1 MKINR
6 EFKHPMHS
14 SFKHLS
20 GQAMTETLI
29 TAVLVLIPLL
39 LLIPLLGKYIDIK
52 HATIQSA
59 RYQAWEYTV
68 WFSSDDERDAPL
80 SNAERSTGFVD
91 GAGNSLDNISK
102 TTAQVQI
109 EARRRFFSETESP
122 ITNGDKTGAW
132 SKDERNR
139 LWTDHRGTS
148 LVLDNFSDPLPIPSS
163 ATPDLTFGILNFLLD
178 AISAITSALAWV
190 LGAVGSDVGFTM
202 INTNS
207 YSSSQVQFPV
217 TAPAGLIDF
226 PNPLTGLYDNST
238 LNLNF
243 TGSAAVLTDGWN
255 AGGLGH
261 TINQTGGLV
270 ITKLFAEVMEA
281 IPGANEVWDVVSLL
295 IPEWRRC
302 NPSIGHFLDTNYGTF
317 SKWEGNDYTNY
328 ADGTLSGNGSLWL
341 GYMNV
346 DAIHPDRLDF
356 DGDGSTDGSHDCPDG
371 ICNFDPA
378 AVFADCEL

>member
-1 MKINR
+1 
-6 EFKHPMHS
+6 
-14 SFKHLS
+14 
-20 GQAMTETLI
+20 MTETLI

-91 GAGNSLDNISK
+91 GNGNSLDNISK

-109 EARRRFFSETESP
+109 EARRRFFSETDTP
-122 ITNGDKTGAW
+122 ITNDDKTGTW
-132 SKDERNR
+132 RNDERNR
-139 LWTDHRGTS
+139 LWTDHRGES
-148 LVLDNFSDPLPIPSS
+148 LVLDNFSDNPPIPSS
-163 ATPDLTFGILNFLLD
+163 DTPDLTFGILNVLLD

-190 LGAVGSDVGFTM
+190 LGAIGSDVGFTM
-202 INTNS
+202 INTDA

-217 TAPAGLIDF
+217 TAPAGLIAF

-243 TGSAAVLTDGWN
+243 TGRAAVLTDGWN

-270 ITKLFAEVMEA
+270 ITKLFAEVISA
-281 IPGANEVWDVVSLL
+281 IPGADIVWDVVSLL
-295 IPEWRRC
+295 VPEWRRC
-302 NPSIGHFLDTNYGTF
+302 NPSIPHFLDTNYGTF

-328 ADGTLSGNGSLWL
+328 ADGTLSNNGSLWL
-341 GYMNV
+341 GYMNI

-356 DGDGSTDGSHDCPDG
+356 DGDGSTDGSHACPDG
-371 ICNFDPA
+371 ICNFDPEP
-378 AVFADCEL
+378 VFADCEL

>member
-1 MKINR
+1 MMNR
-6 EFKHPMHS
+6 KSKLLKYS
-14 SFKHLS
+14 SIRYSS

-68 WFSSDDERDAPL
+68 WYSSDDERDAPF

-91 GAGNSLDNISK
+91 GNGTSLDNISK

-109 EARRRFFSETESP
+109 ESRRRFFSETDTP
-122 ITNGDKTGAW
+122 ITNGDKTGDW
-132 SKDERNR
+132 NKDERNR
-139 LWTDHRGTS
+139 LWTDHRGQS
-148 LVLDNFSDPLPIPSS
+148 LVLDNFGDAPPIPSL
-163 ATPDLTFGILNFLLD
+163 ATPDLTFGILNVLLG

-190 LGAVGSDVGFTM
+190 LGAIGSNVGFTM
-202 INTNS
+202 INTNA

-217 TAPAGLIDF
+217 TAPAGLIAF

-238 LNLNF
+238 LDLNF

-270 ITKLFAEVMEA
+270 ITKLFAEVIEA
-281 IPGANEVWDVVSLL
+281 IPGANTVWDIVSLL

-302 NPSIGHFLDTNYGTF
+302 NPSIGHFLDTNYGTVAR
-317 SKWEGNDYTNY
+317 WEGNDYTNY
-328 ADGTLSGNGSLWL
+328 ADGTLDNNGSLWL

-346 DAIHPDRLDF
+346 DAIHPDRLDV
-356 DGDGSTDGSHDCPDG
+356 GGSHDCPDG
-371 ICNFDPA
+371 ICNFDPEP
-378 AVFADCEL
+378 VFADCEL